1 MTYKEKIEAKK
12 LRLVK
17 DNEYLLKQIFKL
29 SANKSEILIRIRAYR
44 NKYNKNDKYNPIH
57 INRLVKILGVYKRA
71 IYLLENKEFI
81 QIYFPWDNR
90 VFNIV
95 EVEKFIKSLPKV

>member
-1 MTYKEKIEAKK
+1 MTYKEKIDAKK
-12 LRLVK
+12 LQLVK

-29 SANKSEILIRIRAYR
+29 SANKSEILIRIKAFRI
-44 NKYNKNDKYNPIH
+44 KYNKNDKYNPIH

-95 EVEKFIKSLPKV
+95 EVEKFIKSLPKM

>member
-29 SANKSEILIRIRAYR
+29 YANKSDILIRIKAFRI
-44 NKYNKNDKYNPIH
+44 KYNKNDKYTPIH
-57 INRLVKILGVYKRA
+57 INRLVKILGVCKRA
-71 IYLLENKEFI
+71 IYLLEIKQFI
-81 QIYFPWDNR
+81 QIYYPWDNR

-95 EVEKFIKSLPKV
+95 EVEKFIKSLPKM

>member
-1 MTYKEKIEAKK
+1 MN
-12 LRLVK
+12 RM
-17 DNEYLLKQIFKL
+17 FK
-29 SANKSEILIRIRAYR
+29 Y
-44 NKYNKNDKYNPIH
+44 PIH

-81 QIYFPWDNR
+81 QIYSPWDNR

-95 EVEKFIKSLPKV
+95 EVERFIKSLPKM

>member
-29 SANKSEILIRIRAYR
+29 SANKSDILIRIKVYR
-44 NKYNKNDKYNPIH
+44 NKYNKIDKYNSIH

-95 EVEKFIKSLPKV
+95 EVEKFIKSLPKM